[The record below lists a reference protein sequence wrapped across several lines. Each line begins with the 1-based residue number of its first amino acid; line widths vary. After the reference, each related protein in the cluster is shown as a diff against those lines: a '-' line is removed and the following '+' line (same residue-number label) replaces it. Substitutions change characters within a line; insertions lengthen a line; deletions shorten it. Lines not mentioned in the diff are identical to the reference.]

1 MPHAYR
7 EDVFVLGDREEAGD
21 RGAGEVPAAPVQNAL
36 AFGLVQRGG
45 CGVVIITVFIMV
57 LMIVLSDVV
66 FVNVIINMLISGFIN
81 VFITIITMFIII
93 TIITMFITIT
103 ILLRVAE
110 IRNLT
115 VRRVLLKVQQMRV
128 VQIARV
134 VQLLLDAAVQQ

>member
-81 VFITIITMFIII
+81 VFITIITMFI
-93 TIITMFITIT
+93 TIT